1 MIPSQI
7 EFSSFSVSTI
17 EYLFIGQYYSLS
29 DLPIYSDLTKFETY
43 CLLFCGYFE
52 WRLFWQI
59 YIWILLT
66 NAFLMFLSS
75 SEVLAVT
82 MLMIRMSQMSTNPYS
97 WVKFGRIPIQKS
109 CLMASGLAPQS
120 ASWSNARLVGWK
132 GRDSAY
138 PHGQWLWVCFLSD
151 CDANSPPR
159 RTHVHAG
166 YSNFIRLTVNSGN
179 TIRMIATNCKAL
191 LICFGENI
199 YTDSNHWVL

>member
-1 MIPSQI
+1 MVPSQI

-82 MLMIRMSQMSTNPYS
+82 MLMIKMSQMSTNPYS

-151 CDANSPPR
+151 CDANSPPTTHTCTR
-159 RTHVHAG
+159 RLLQFHTINSQLGKYQGWLPQTVRHYWFVLVKI
-166 YSNFIRLTVNSGN
+166 FIP
-179 TIRMIATNCKAL
+179 
-191 LICFGENI
+191 
-199 YTDSNHWVL
+199 NHWVL